1 MRGPNG
7 YPVRQAQ
14 CIFFREE
21 TTGSTDG
28 TSNNGVKLKLY
39 KKCQLN
45 QKKPKTPKHV
55 IIGMNFFNT
64 ANFIH
69 KNF

>member
-7 YPVRQAQ
+7 YPVCQAQ

-45 QKKPKTPKHV
+45 QKNPQNPKTRNYWDELFQYCEFHS
-55 IIGMNFFNT
+55 
-64 ANFIH
+64 
-69 KNF
+69 